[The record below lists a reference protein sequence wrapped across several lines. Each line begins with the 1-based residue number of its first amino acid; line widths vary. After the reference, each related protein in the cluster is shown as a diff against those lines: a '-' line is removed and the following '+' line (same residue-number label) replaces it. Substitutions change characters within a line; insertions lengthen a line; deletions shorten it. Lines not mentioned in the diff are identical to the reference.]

1 MPMSQNRFIIIR
13 EDLVQDPVT
22 IISDGLLIGRLVEC
36 ELLLNHPAVSRAQAG
51 IKEIDDNYYLFS
63 LRPANPPHLNG
74 KAVEQNEALAP
85 GDVIAIGPFLLE
97 IDRNDEG
104 LIIKVALLIGMEA
117 ADNSSPLIGTTQ
129 KLLLPEA
136 GKKPPKAPRAAPL
149 PGNKTLDIF
158 WDKRI
163 REAGKMV
170 RHSPLF
176 PKSQR
181 RSGKAQFNWT
191 PTSDLARGWPV
202 ALLVWGAVIVTVFSV
217 AGVFW
222 FANAYAPAP
231 LSSSHSRN
239 QLAVFPAIAKQ
250 PNADSCTNCHSFSGN
265 MEAKCASCHNT
276 EVFVAT
282 VIKPHVAAGIGCSD
296 CHAEHR
302 GAEFQPGATAFA
314 TCTQC
319 HNDANQQT
327 FNGRRVKTPHGGTFG
342 YPVIDGHWKWSG
354 LDDEDWAL
362 KRIDVTR
369 LPTENEE
376 QWRSKQFHALHV
388 QRVKKVGEMA
398 GNAQGT
404 LSCSSCHKSF
414 DQIDRETPR
423 TTCAS
428 CHNGKI
434 EPGTNRQLIASNQ
447 PNCTSCHVQH
457 TKDKRHWNP
466 SLLVTTAGN

>member
-1 MPMSQNRFIIIR
+1 
-13 EDLVQDPVT
+13 
-22 IISDGLLIGRLVEC
+22 
-36 ELLLNHPAVSRAQAG
+36 
-51 IKEIDDNYYLFS
+51 
-63 LRPANPPHLNG
+63 
-74 KAVEQNEALAP
+74 
-85 GDVIAIGPFLLE
+85 
-97 IDRNDEG
+97 
-104 LIIKVALLIGMEA
+104 
-117 ADNSSPLIGTTQ
+117 
-129 KLLLPEA
+129 
-136 GKKPPKAPRAAPL
+136 
-149 PGNKTLDIF
+149 
-158 WDKRI
+158 
-163 REAGKMV
+163 MV

-176 PKSQR
+176 PKSRR

-202 ALLVWGAVIVTVFSV
+202 ALLIWGSVIVTVFSV

-302 GAEFQPGATAFA
+302 GAEFQPGVTALA

-362 KRIDVTR
+362 KKIDVTR
-369 LPTENEE
+369 LPTENDE

-398 GNAQGT
+398 GNAQGS

-414 DQIDRETPR
+414 DLIDRETPR
-423 TTCAS
+423 TTCAT

-466 SLLVTTAGN
+466 SLLVSTAGN

>member
-1 MPMSQNRFIIIR
+1 MSQNRFTIIR

-22 IISDGLLIGRLVEC
+22 IISEGLLIGRLVEC

-51 IKEIDDNYYLFS
+51 VKEIEGNYYLFN
-63 LRPANPPHLNG
+63 LRPANPPQLNG

-85 GDVIAIGPFLLE
+85 GDLIVIGPFLLE
-97 IDRNDEG
+97 VDRSEDA
-104 LIIKVALLIGMEA
+104 LIIKVALQIGVESGA
-117 ADNSSPLIGTTQ
+117 VDLSSPLIGTTQ
-129 KLLLPEA
+129 KLVMPEA
-136 GKKPPKAPRAAPL
+136 GKKPKAPRAAPL

-170 RHSPLF
+170 RRSPLF
-176 PKSQR
+176 PKAQR

-202 ALLVWGAVIVTVFSV
+202 SLLIWGAVIVSVFSI

-222 FANAYAPAP
+222 YADAYAPAP

-239 QLAVFPAIAKQ
+239 QLAVFPPIANSA
-250 PNADSCTNCHSFSGN
+250 NADSCTNCHSFSGN

-276 EVFVAT
+276 EIFVAT
-282 VIKPHVAAGIGCSD
+282 VIGPHVAAGIGCSD

-302 GAEFQPGATAFA
+302 GASFRPGPTALA
-314 TCTQC
+314 TCVEC
-319 HNDANQQT
+319 HNDANQRE

-342 YPVIDGHWKWSG
+342 YPVVAGHWTWG
-354 LDDEDWAL
+354 LSDADWAL
-362 KRIDVTR
+362 KKIEITR
-369 LPTENEE
+369 LPTDTDE
-376 QWRSKQFHALHV
+376 QWRSNQFHALHV
-388 QRVKKVGEMA
+388 QRVKKTDGIP
-398 GNAQGT
+398 GNARGE

-414 DQIDRETPR
+414 DPIDRETPR
-423 TTCAS
+423 TTCAN
-428 CHNGKI
+428 CHNGKV

-457 TKDKRHWNP
+457 VKDKRHWNP
-466 SLLVTTAGN
+466 SLLVSRSGN

>member
-1 MPMSQNRFIIIR
+1 MSQNRFIIIR

-51 IKEIDDNYYLFS
+51 IKEIEGNYYLFS

-74 KAVEQNEALAP
+74 KEVEQNEALAP

-97 IDRNDEG
+97 IDRNEEG

-117 ADNSSPLIGTTQ
+117 ADNTSPLIGTTE
-129 KLLLPEA
+129 KLIMPEA

-181 RSGKAQFNWT
+181 RAGKAQFNWT

-202 ALLVWGAVIVTVFSV
+202 ALLIWGAVIVTVFSV

-250 PNADSCTNCHSFSGN
+250 PNADSCTNCHSLSGN

-276 EVFVAT
+276 EFFVAT

-302 GAEFQPGATAFA
+302 GAEFQPGTTALT
-314 TCTQC
+314 TCAQC
-319 HNDANQQT
+319 HNDANKQT
-327 FNGRRVKTPHGGTFG
+327 FNGRRVKTPHGGAFG
-342 YPVIDGHWKWSG
+342 YPVVEGHWKWSG

-362 KRIDVTR
+362 KKIDVTR
-369 LPTENEE
+369 LPTESEE

-388 QRVKKVGEMA
+388 QRVKRVGDMP
-398 GNAQGT
+398 GNAQGS

-414 DQIDRETPR
+414 DPIDRETPR
-423 TTCAS
+423 TTCAA

-434 EPGTNRQLIASNQ
+434 EAGTNRQLIANNQ

-457 TKDKRHWNP
+457 TKDKRHWNS

>member
-1 MPMSQNRFIIIR
+1 MSQNRFIIIR

-85 GDVIAIGPFLLE
+85 GDLIAIGPFLLE

-104 LIIKVALLIGMEA
+104 LIIKVALQIGMEA

-129 KLLLPEA
+129 KLLLPEP

-149 PGNKTLDIF
+149 PGNKTIDIF

-202 ALLVWGAVIVTVFSV
+202 ALLVWGAVIVTVFSI

-239 QLAVFPAIAKQ
+239 QLALFPAIAKQ

-282 VIKPHVAAGIGCSD
+282 VIKPHVAAGIGCAD

-302 GAEFQPGATAFA
+302 GAEFRPGASALA

-342 YPVIDGHWKWSG
+342 YPVIDGHWRWSG

-362 KRIDVTR
+362 KKIDVTR
-369 LPTENEE
+369 LATDNEE

-398 GNAQGT
+398 GNAQGA

-414 DQIDRETPR
+414 DEIDRETPR
-423 TTCAS
+423 TTCAA

-434 EPGTNRQLIASNQ
+434 EPGTNRELIANNQ

-457 TKDKRHWNP
+457 TKDRRHWNP